1 VELVSAVRE
10 RLVKAYHIS
19 EQKGQ
24 VNIRKQTPQTPASAD
39 NIATSEPHFKPSSA
53 GICCVPAIAIPRGF
67 PGNASLIA
75 KMNASQ

>member
-1 VELVSAVRE
+1 VELESAVRE

-24 VNIRKQTPQTPASAD
+24 VNIQKQAPPTPANVD
-39 NIATSEPHFKPSSA
+39 NIATSEAHFKPSSA
-53 GICCVPAIAIPRGF
+53 GICRVPATMTPRGF